1 MDAKLLNETAK
12 RLVAPGKGIL
22 AADESDNSIKK
33 RFDSIGLESNPENHR
48 LYRQLLFKTPEIE
61 KYISGII
68 LFDETIRQSTD
79 ENIPFAKYL
88 TNRGI
93 IPGIKVDK
101 GTKEFGEDGFEK
113 VTEGIEG
120 LSQRLAE
127 YRSFGAAF
135 TKWRAVIAI
144 TEEKPT
150 NECIQKNA
158 ELLSQFAKISQE
170 QDMVPIVEP
179 EVLMD
184 GDHDLRR
191 CEEVTYKTLKKVF
204 EILIKSGVDISGMLL
219 KPNMIIQGKENL
231 LKFSHKEVAEATV
244 RCFSEVVPREV
255 PGIVFLSGG
264 QKPQEATENLNEMN
278 KIGLFTELSFSFGRA
293 LQEPVLKSWM
303 GRSENVGLA
312 QKEFLKRASLN
323 SLARYGK
330 YSKDK
335 EII

>member
-1 MDAKLLNETAK
+1 M
-12 RLVAPGKGIL
+12 VAPGKGIL

-33 RFDSIGLESNPENHR
+33 RFDSIGLESTPENHR
-48 LYRQLLFKTPEIE
+48 LYRQLLFKTPDIE

-88 TNRGI
+88 ADRGI

-101 GTKEFGEDGFEK
+101 GTKEFGEGGFEK
-113 VTEGIEG
+113 MTMGIEG

-127 YRSFGAAF
+127 YKAFGAAF
-135 TKWRAVIAI
+135 TKWRAVITIA
-144 TEEKPT
+144 EGKPT
-150 NECIQKNA
+150 DECLQKNA
-158 ELLSQFAKISQE
+158 ELLAQFAKISQE

-184 GDHDLRR
+184 GDHDLRK

-204 EILIKSGVDISGMLL
+204 EILVKSGVNISGMLL
-219 KPNMIIQGKENL
+219 KPNMVIQGKENPV
-231 LKFSHKEVAEATV
+231 KSSRREIAEATI
-244 RCFSEVVPREV
+244 RCFSDVIPREL
-255 PGIVFLSGG
+255 PGVVFLSGG
-264 QKPQEATENLNEMN
+264 QNPQEATENLNEMN
-278 KIGLFTELSFSFGRA
+278 KIGFFTELSFSFGRA

-303 GRSENVGLA
+303 GRSENIALA

-335 EII
+335 ENI